1 MMTVEPQH
9 GMPSARCW
17 KTLRYLLRKKRQEGK
32 RDQELE
38 LIEAA
43 LLNKGSTG
51 DVVAMATMKG
61 AVGP

>member
-1 MMTVEPQH
+1 
-9 GMPSARCW
+9 MPSARCQ

-51 DVVAMATMKG
+51 DVVAMATKKG

>member
-1 MMTVEPQH
+1 M
-9 GMPSARCW
+9 
-17 KTLRYLLRKKRQEGK
+17 RKKRQEGK
-32 RDQELE
+32 RDQEL

-51 DVVAMATMKG
+51 DVVAMATKKG